1 MFVPIFSDACLELV
15 VCKMFCCELLILKTN
30 YKMPAAVERMK
41 ANKNHGVSLLMNDNL
56 DSGT

>member
-1 MFVPIFSDACLELV
+1 MFVTIFSDACLELV
-15 VCKMFCCELLILKTN
+15 CKMFCRELLILKTN